1 MSMAPSRA
9 GDPLAAAAIA
19 IDFGRAV
26 GRRLRPRNLA
36 VALGVLALAVFFS
49 AAFTPIFGAQT
60 STLVARLTS
69 TVITAASVLLA
80 IVVADEAVDRGA
92 PRVPSYVVA
101 VFAGA
106 AIGALS
112 GWPLREALGLRFSF
126 QGRAPEAD
134 VAVFARYHRL
144 DQFLVGILLGG
155 LATFVHVNRRT
166 ALAARRR
173 QHEAER
179 ARAGAQRRTLESQ
192 LQALQ
197 ARVEPM
203 FLFETLDRI
212 HALYR
217 GNVGEANQMLE
228 DLIVYLRAALPHL
241 RESTSTV
248 EKEATLVRS
257 WLDIVGR
264 SASDWQFEF
273 DVAEAIRD
281 ARLPA
286 LVLLPLVQRAVAET
300 GSGALRL
307 RVTAQDFA
315 GRLRLDVW
323 TSTAALAGGIAAQPM
338 LAQIDERL
346 RALHGTEARF
356 EAGASVGNAGSE
368 AHIELPLESAPA
380 VDVDERP
387 GRP

>member
-1 MSMAPSRA
+1 
-9 GDPLAAAAIA
+9 
-19 IDFGRAV
+19 
-26 GRRLRPRNLA
+26 
-36 VALGVLALAVFFS
+36 
-49 AAFTPIFGAQT
+49 
-60 STLVARLTS
+60 
-69 TVITAASVLLA
+69 
-80 IVVADEAVDRGA
+80 
-92 PRVPSYVVA
+92 
-101 VFAGA
+101 
-106 AIGALS
+106 
-112 GWPLREALGLRFSF
+112 
-126 QGRAPEAD
+126 
-134 VAVFARYHRL
+134 
-144 DQFLVGILLGG
+144 
-155 LATFVHVNRRT
+155 
-166 ALAARRR
+166 
-173 QHEAER
+173 
-179 ARAGAQRRTLESQ
+179 
-192 LQALQ
+192 
-197 ARVEPM
+197 M

-273 DVAEAIRD
+273 DLAEAVRE

-286 LVLLPLVQRAVAET
+286 LVLLPLVQRAVAE

-307 RVTAQDFA
+307 RLTAQDVA

-323 TSTAALAGGIAAQPM
+323 TSTAALAGGIAGQPM

-368 AHIELPLESAPA
+368 AHIELPLESAPG

>member
-19 IDFGRAV
+19 IDFARAV

-92 PRVPSYVVA
+92 PRVPSYIVA

-286 LVLLPLVQRAVAET
+286 LVLLPLVQRAVAE

-307 RVTAQDFA
+307 RLTAQDVA

-323 TSTAALAGGIAAQPM
+323 TSTAALAGGIAGQPM

-356 EAGASVGNAGSE
+356 EAGASVGDAGSE
-368 AHIELPLESAPA
+368 AHIELPLEAAPA
-380 VDVDERP
+380 IDVEERP
-387 GRP
+387 GPP